1 MKQKTKLIIAVSI
14 LLIAIFLLIG
24 LIVISAKKIS
34 NIELPT
40 YLVTSTSSISIKV
53 EDTHIITIPNTTEKP
68 IPTNE
73 PTSTAEPTP
82 TIEQTNPPYVQLDNP
97 QAIAKIT
104 IETDRKTRTYDIMPD
119 VDESTL
125 KKNLGHLPTSAMF
138 GEEGLCVIMGHRDTQ
153 FSILKYCEIG
163 DYITILSNGE
173 FYVYTVYDI
182 QIVENDSLLQLNAV
196 SGSNIALVTCYPFRY
211 TGHAPQKYIVYA
223 RQSN

>member
-14 LLIAIFLLIG
+14 LLIAISLIVG
-24 LIVISAKKIS
+24 LIIMSAKKIS
-34 NIELPT
+34 HIELPT
-40 YLVTSTSSISIKV
+40 YLITTKPEASDNVEETHGIPISQ
-53 EDTHIITIPNTTEKP
+53 ITEEAIL
-68 IPTNE
+68 TNK
-73 PTSTAEPTP
+73 PTP
-82 TIEQTNPPYVQLDNP
+82 TSESTPTAKPTNTPYVHPENS

-119 VDESTL
+119 VDENTL

-163 DYITILSNGE
+163 DFITILSNQN

-182 QIVENDSLLQLNAV
+182 KIVENDSILKFSAYND
-196 SGSNIALVTCYPFRY
+196 SNIALISCYPFYY
-211 TGHAPQKYIVYA
+211 TGHAPNKIIVFGA
-223 RQSN
+223 LT